1 MTQSNSKSR
10 FLFICLA
17 FLTAGFTTFAQAD
30 ERTLS
35 ISGSGSVSAI
45 PDQMSLTFWIEER
58 GNKLSSQKSVV
69 DDTTNRL
76 IKDLNRKGVEDKDIR
91 SYQLQIYPRY
101 EQNDDGKTEQD
112 GFVVQREVQ
121 VTLLEPENYDSIIDL
136 ALARGVTRVGQ
147 VKFEISDQQGLYQQA
162 LINAYKQAKNKAER
176 LATAAGLELTGT
188 LSIAERSMSR
198 PVVMQMAEM
207 SSRSDKVSLPG
218 QQTIEAQVEVIFST
232 KTQSGSDN

>member
-58 GNKLSSQKSVV
+58 GNKLSSQKTLV
-69 DDTTNRL
+69 DNTTSRL
-76 IKDLNRKGVEDKDIR
+76 INDLNNKGIEDKDIR

-101 EQNDDGKTEQD
+101 EQND
-112 GFVVQREVQ
+112 
-121 VTLLEPENYDSIIDL
+121 
-136 ALARGVTRVGQ
+136 
-147 VKFEISDQQGLYQQA
+147 
-162 LINAYKQAKNKAER
+162 
-176 LATAAGLELTGT
+176 
-188 LSIAERSMSR
+188 
-198 PVVMQMAEM
+198 
-207 SSRSDKVSLPG
+207 
-218 QQTIEAQVEVIFST
+218 
-232 KTQSGSDN
+232 

>member
-58 GNKLSSQKSVV
+58 GNKLSSQKTLV
-69 DDTTNRL
+69 DNTTSRL
-76 IKDLNRKGVEDKDIR
+76 INDLNSKGIEDKDIR

-121 VTLLEPENYDSIIDL
+121 VTLLEPENYDDIIDL

-147 VKFEISDQQGLYQQA
+147 VRFEISDQQGLYQQA
-162 LINAYKQAKNKAER
+162 LINAYKQAK
-176 LATAAGLELTGT
+176 
-188 LSIAERSMSR
+188 IR
-198 PVVMQMAEM
+198 PSVWLLLRV
-207 SSRSDKVSLPG
+207 
-218 QQTIEAQVEVIFST
+218 
-232 KTQSGSDN
+232 